1 MNDWSRGYPT
11 DTPYTVGWQPYLAPQ
26 NLAVVAA
33 VAGIAWEPSESPA
46 LLDLGCGRG
55 FSANLIAAVDP
66 RREVIGIDY
75 APAHIA
81 EARSFA
87 AEAGIGNARFLEADI
102 AALSDAEILRLPEF
116 DAISLHGVW
125 TWVDDSVRAGILR
138 LIRQRLKPGGLVYVG
153 YNALPAFAADMA
165 LQRLMRAAA
174 TQARGGP
181 IERILAARAL
191 LKGFAPGKPP
201 QLHDSPLLQR
211 LLSAEHELNPAYLAH
226 EFLTEHWRPAFFAE
240 VAAAMAEARCD
251 YAGSLTLW
259 ENMPDLCFDEAG
271 RAVHESFAAT
281 ADRELVKDISLT
293 RGFRRDVFVRG
304 LRRVDRHAA
313 LEALMLVS
321 ALPAGTPAK
330 VQVQHGVAELPEAMA
345 APVLAAL
352 EAGPASIGALRRA
365 AQGRQPNPAEL
376 AVILLGSG
384 RALPWCEA
392 PAGHAAAGFNR
403 AAARRYGELGPAP
416 LALAAPACGGGLSAG
431 AGEIALVAALAAG
444 GEPWLSAEALAG
456 RLLGALD
463 DEKRREGAASIAA
476 TLAERGPLWRRL
488 GVL

>member
-11 DTPYTVGWQPYLAPQ
+11 ETPYTVGWQPYLAPPH
-26 NLAVVAA
+26 LAVVAA

-102 AALSDAEILRLPEF
+102 AAMTDAEIARLPEF

-138 LIRQRLKPGGLVYVG
+138 LIRARLKPGGLVYVG
-153 YNALPAFAADMA
+153 YNALPAFSADLA

-174 TQARGGP
+174 MQARGGP
-181 IERILAARAL
+181 IDRILAARAL
-191 LKGFAPGKPP
+191 LKGFAPAKPAH
-201 QLHDSPLLQR
+201 LRDSPLLSR
-211 LLSAEHELNPAYLAH
+211 IVATETELNAAYLAH

-240 VAAAMAEARCD
+240 VAAAMGEARCE

-259 ENMPDLCFDEAG
+259 ENMPDLCFDEAS
-271 RAVHESFAAT
+271 RAVHDSFAAT
-281 ADRELVKDISLT
+281 ADRELLKDISLT

-304 LRRVDRHAA
+304 LRRVDRNAAIEALPVVAA
-313 LEALMLVS
+313 LPPGA
-321 ALPAGTPAK
+321 PAK
-330 VQVQHGVAELPEAMA
+330 VQVQQGIAELPEAMA

-352 EAGPASIGALRRA
+352 DSGPTTLGALRRA
-365 AQGRQPNPAEL
+365 VPGRQPNPAEL
-376 AVILLGSG
+376 AVLLLGSG

-392 PAGHAAAGFNR
+392 PPGHAAAGFNR
-403 AAARRYGELGPAP
+403 VAGRRYGELGPAP
-416 LALAAPACGGGLSAG
+416 LALAAPHCGGGLPAG
-431 AGEIALVAALAAG
+431 AGEIALVSELSGG
-444 GEPWLSAEALAG
+444 GEWPSAEALAA

-463 DEKRREGAASIAA
+463 EEKQREGAASIAQ
-476 TLAERGPLWRRL
+476 TLAERGPLWRCL
-488 GVL
+488 GVV